1 VRLDFRVLAFAVTLC
16 TTCGIL
22 SGFAPSLAMLRIT
35 PGALAIANRGG
46 PSPAQRTLQG
56 ALVIA
61 QIALA
66 FVLVTNAGLLI
77 RSLQRMRTADS
88 GFDVANVLTVQF
100 AVSERRFATA
110 DDVRAFMRAV
120 IARMRAIPGVFDA
133 AFLDGMPMNGAP
145 RGTFVQRADQPLVE
159 RAQRSVADL
168 KVVGPGYFNVLGLRI
183 RRGRTPSDDDRAASP
198 LVAVINDTAAR
209 NYFGETDPVGQRLL
223 MDAPRGSSAAAASY
237 EVIGVIADERLTPF
251 DDHQPHAVVYV
262 SSEQDPRDFIGVIV
276 RATVDA
282 TRLRSAVTAAVADV
296 DRSVAVR
303 RVTTLNEW
311 MSDSMTAGR
320 VRAAA
325 LGGFAAVALLLAA
338 VGIYGVI
345 AHSVTQ
351 RRHEIGVRAALGA
364 TPSDLMILVIGQGA
378 MLVAAGLSVGA
389 VLAIGVARLL
399 RSVLF
404 GITDTD
410 VVAWTVAAVVLST
423 IALVACYIPARDATR
438 VEPLEAIRTG

>member
-1 VRLDFRVLAFAVTLC
+1 
-16 TTCGIL
+16 
-22 SGFAPSLAMLRIT
+22 
-35 PGALAIANRGG
+35 
-46 PSPAQRTLQG
+46 
-56 ALVIA
+56 
-61 QIALA
+61 
-66 FVLVTNAGLLI
+66 
-77 RSLQRMRTADS
+77 
-88 GFDVANVLTVQF
+88 
-100 AVSERRFATA
+100 
-110 DDVRAFMRAV
+110 
-120 IARMRAIPGVFDA
+120 
-133 AFLDGMPMNGAP
+133 
-145 RGTFVQRADQPLVE
+145 
-159 RAQRSVADL
+159 L